1 MSLRHPFDGEAH
13 RRQPALANGDA
24 GIRGAAGDWRY
35 SHLMLTRLGIGAVC
49 AAASAAAGGTAHSV
63 AVSRPTVAEI
73 RAQTR
78 SAVTASR
85 ARILALRVVG
95 PNRRYAVRI
104 EAAEPAAYLKFRV
117 NRVVAVVNRLTN
129 RLWLFRSRTF
139 AVVDRSGRVAFS
151 VMHTRSGSTES
162 TRWYVRPELADCA
175 RDISFNVEIDP
186 DNAAP
191 PCPA

>member
-1 MSLRHPFDGEAH
+1 MSLPHPFDGETH

-35 SHLMLTRLGIGAVC
+35 SHLMLTRLGVVAVC
-49 AAASAAAGGTAHSV
+49 AAASAVAVGTAHSV

-73 RAQTR
+73 
-78 SAVTASR
+78 
-85 ARILALRVVG
+85 
-95 PNRRYAVRI
+95 
-104 EAAEPAAYLKFRV
+104 
-117 NRVVAVVNRLTN
+117 
-129 RLWLFRSRTF
+129 
-139 AVVDRSGRVAFS
+139 
-151 VMHTRSGSTES
+151 GSTES